1 MRKLFLIF
9 IVLPLLA
16 FAEGNGGYAGAFLRI
31 GLGAR
36 NMALGN
42 TGVAGPS
49 DGYAFYYNPAIT
61 GFAKGKKISLS
72 YSFMSLDRRFN
83 YVGFTME
90 APPAAGFSVGWV
102 NSGVG
107 DLPSV
112 SGIGEFGENIDHSIN
127 AAFFNFARRF
137 GEKLSVGLSIKYVW
151 ESILAGTDEYFSGGW
166 GWDLGAEYR
175 LNSSV
180 TLAAT
185 ARDLGTKLKANTDK
199 IFERGGT
206 TIDRFPQLY
215 LLGIQYQTPLNWV
228 TISYDLETSNRS
240 DLENH
245 FGVEAS
251 YQKAV
256 VIRAGYYSLGGITF
270 GAGINMRALH
280 PERSGLFG
288 YLGQLDYAFI
298 PSVYDEGSSH
308 VFSWQIFLD

>member
-1 MRKLFLIF
+1 MKKLFLIF
-9 IVLPLLA
+9 IVLPVLA
-16 FAEGNGGYAGAFLRI
+16 FADGNGGYAGAFLRI

-42 TGVAGPS
+42 TGVAGQS

-61 GFAKGKKISLS
+61 GFAEGKKVSLS

-83 YVGFTME
+83 YIGYTMDV
-90 APPAAGFSVGWV
+90 PPAAGFSVGWI

-112 SGIGEFGENIDHSIN
+112 SGIGEFGENMDHSIN

-137 GEKLSVGLSIKYVW
+137 GEKFSFGLSIKYVW
-151 ESILAGTDEYFSGGW
+151 ESIQSGTDEYFAGGW

-175 LNSSV
+175 FNSFL
-180 TLAAT
+180 TLAIT

-199 IFERGGT
+199 LFERGGT

-215 LLGIQYQTPLNWV
+215 LLGIQYRTPLRGV
-228 TISYDLETSNRS
+228 TVGYDLEASNKS
-240 DLENH
+240 DLEH
-245 FGVEAS
+245 HIGLEAS
-251 YQKAV
+251 YRGAV
-256 VIRAGYYSLGGITF
+256 AIRAGYYTLGGLTF

-308 VFSWQIFLD
+308 VFSWQIFLN